1 MDNDY
6 ENYQESLNKEDN
18 VTKENCKESCFSPNC
33 DNGCK
38 RY

>member
-1 MDNDY
+1 MDNEY

-18 VTKENCKESCFSPNC
+18 VTKENCKESCLSPNC